1 MFNKEF
7 YDMKLRAFVIS
18 IIGIGLFFVLA
29 PLQDVTVEILKQYT
43 QMENV
48 PKFLEKLI
56 PKGFINNLSDWNFY
70 IYSQWFGKN
79 LGQMVPI
86 LAIIMAFP
94 LFARENENGTIEFLL
109 ARKSRKRIFFS
120 KSLLGILI
128 TIFLMTILSL
138 LPAIYSPLAGEKL
151 DYKLLVA
158 FLTHT
163 VTGSIFWFAVAML
176 FSIISNDQVKP
187 ILISIGLLAITTAM
201 GMIKFTRFLNTYSYV
216 LGSKIFQTGHL
227 DIKYTLGL
235 IAISVVIFFLSYIT
249 FLRKEY

>member
-7 YDMKLRAFVIS
+7 YDMKLRTFVIL
-18 IIGIGLFFVLA
+18 IIGVGLFFVLA
-29 PLQDVTVEILKQYT
+29 PFQGITVEMLKQYS

-48 PKFLEKLI
+48 PKFLEKLM
-56 PKGFINNLSDWNFY
+56 PKEFINNLSDWNFY

-94 LFARENENGTIEFLL
+94 LFARETENGTIEFLL
-109 ARKSRKRIFFS
+109 ARKNRKKIFFS

-128 TIFLMTILSL
+128 TIFLMAILSL

-151 DYKLLVA
+151 NYKILIA
-158 FLTHT
+158 FLIHT
-163 VTGSIFWFAVAML
+163 LVGATFWFAITMF

-187 ILISIGLLAITTAM
+187 ILISVGLLAITTAM
-201 GMIKFTRFLNTYSYV
+201 GIIKFTRFLNTYAYV

-227 DIKYTLGL
+227 DIKYTLGS
-235 IAISVVIFFLSYIT
+235 IAISVIVFFLSYIT